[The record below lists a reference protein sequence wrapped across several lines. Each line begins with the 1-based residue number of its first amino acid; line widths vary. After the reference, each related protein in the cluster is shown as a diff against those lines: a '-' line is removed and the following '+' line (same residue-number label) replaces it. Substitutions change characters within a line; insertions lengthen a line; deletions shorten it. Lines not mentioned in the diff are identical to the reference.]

1 MMNLNYL
8 FIFVLLPILGERS
21 EDLFRV
27 FFAKI
32 GIPFQKNPQ
41 ELLILIRKVI
51 LQYMVTHLQVFE
63 LGDFLLVLKHV
74 LSLAI

>member
-21 EDLFRV
+21 EELFHF

-32 GIPFQKNPQ
+32 EIPFQKNPQ

-51 LQYMVTHLQVFE
+51 QYMVRHLQVFE